1 MLVRID
7 PSGNVLFGSDNATAS
22 AKNMVLYLIA
32 VLAKSRLGIEYD
44 QNSSIKDIEY
54 DDETTQI
61 HWTENGSQQSYAFNT
76 SSMQQ
81 MLNSAFNEAFPAL
94 TISDIDM
101 VVRLALGISDDE
113 NAVDV
118 ISAQH
123 ESQTGVITDAITNAQ
138 GTINTATVDTVAAAK
153 SDLVT
158 EIRSTRDA
166 TIEAV
171 TTNENHLT
179 DLVNVAAQE
188 TQSDVADVLEAVGN
202 IKIQTDTN
210 RDEPTLALTSHACSI
225 VNTVLNL
232 AEGK

>member
-7 PSGNVLFGSDNATAS
+7 PSGNVLFGSDSATAS
-22 AKNMVLYLIA
+22 AKHMVIYLVAI
-32 VLAKSRLGIEYD
+32 LAKSRIGIEYD

-61 HWTENGSQQSYAFNT
+61 RWTENGSQQSYVFNT
-76 SSMQQ
+76 SSMQR
-81 MLNSAFNEAFPAL
+81 MLNSAFNEAFPTL

-101 VVRLALGISDDE
+101 VVRLALGVSDDE

-118 ISAQH
+118 INAQH
-123 ESQTGVITDAITNAQ
+123 ESQTGVITDALTNAQ
-138 GTINTATVDTVAAAK
+138 SAINTATANTVAAVK
-153 SDLVT
+153 GDLAT
-158 EIRSTRDA
+158 EIGNARDA
-166 TIEAV
+166 TIQSV

-179 DLVNVAAQE
+179 DLINVATQE
-188 TQSDVADVLEAVGN
+188 TQSDVADVLEAVSN
-202 IKIQTDTN
+202 IKIPTDTN

>member
-1 MLVRID
+1 
-7 PSGNVLFGSDNATAS
+7 
-22 AKNMVLYLIA
+22 
-32 VLAKSRLGIEYD
+32 
-44 QNSSIKDIEY
+44 
-54 DDETTQI
+54 
-61 HWTENGSQQSYAFNT
+61 
-76 SSMQQ
+76 MQQ
-81 MLNSAFNEAFPAL
+81 MLNSSFNEAFSTL

-123 ESQTGVITDAITNAQ
+123 QSQTGVITDAITSAQ
-138 GTINTATVDTVAAAK
+138 STINAATVDTVTAAK
-153 SDLVT
+153 SDLVA
-158 EIRSTRDA
+158 EIGNARDA
-166 TIEAV
+166 TIESV

-179 DLVNVAAQE
+179 DLVNVATQE

-202 IKIQTDTN
+202 IKIPTDTN